1 MPSLLETLIGR
12 GRSMVIS
19 LRSSRDTFR
28 FQYSFAS
35 TALQAFSGSTGV
47 LALTT
52 IAGILIRTI
61 SSVVLTRI
69 LTPSVFGLFGIIGS
83 LFFTLAMIT
92 DLGFESFVVRH
103 ARGDQRHFL
112 DVIWTVHAI
121 RGIFLALAGCIMAPV
136 VAWGLQKHELLLP
149 IAFAS
154 LTFAINGFASFSLIV
169 TLKLGKSKR
178 LSILELIL
186 SVFQTG
192 LCICLAIY
200 LRNIWAFIVAMI
212 AQSLLRTILS
222 YTAFAASSQR
232 LANDRIIRCEF
243 FAFSRVVIPSSLLT
257 LLISQTGPLFLAKV
271 FTLGEFGLFT
281 IAGNLVGVPIGF
293 VLAYVS
299 RIVFPKYTRTW
310 LVDRNAIGTTYYA
323 ALRRTAPLYALGS
336 GALIGG
342 APLLISIL
350 YDKRYS
356 DSALYLS
363 LLAISAALRLPT
375 FAAAE
380 MMTAIGH
387 IKVTLYLNVLRVIW
401 LLIAVPIGYWIHGAL
416 GVVIVVGLLEVPAL
430 AGSWVWLRR
439 VGILKMRSEIIY
451 LGILCCGA
459 IVGMAASRVGL
470 HMLGR

>member
-1 MPSLLETLIGR
+1 M
-12 GRSMVIS
+12 
-19 LRSSRDTFR
+19 
-28 FQYSFAS
+28 
-35 TALQAFSGSTGV
+35 FSGSTGV

-52 IAGILIRTI
+52 IAGILIRTL

-112 DVIWTVHAI
+112 DVIWTMHAI
-121 RGIFLALAGCIMAPV
+121 RGIVLALAGCILAPV
-136 VAWGLQKHELLLP
+136 VAWGLQKHEVLLP

-169 TLKLGKSKR
+169 TLKMGRSKK
-178 LSILELIL
+178 LSILELML
-186 SVFQTG
+186 SIFQTG

-200 LRNIWAFIVAMI
+200 LRNIWAFIIAMI
-212 AQSLLRTILS
+212 AQSLLRTMLS
-222 YTAFAASSQR
+222 YVAFAASSQR
-232 LANDRIIRCEF
+232 FANDRDIRREF

-257 LLISQTGPLFLAKV
+257 LLIAQTGPLFLAKI

-281 IAGNLVGVPIGF
+281 IAGNLAGVPIGF

-310 LVDRNAIGTTYYA
+310 LADRNAIGTTYYA
-323 ALRRTAPLYALGS
+323 ALRRTAPLYALGC

-356 DSALYLS
+356 DSALFLS

-401 LLIAVPIGYWIHGAL
+401 LLIAVPIGYWIHDAL
-416 GVVIVVGLLEVPAL
+416 GVVIVVGLLELPAL
-430 AGSWVWLRR
+430 VGSWVWLRK
-439 VGILKMRSEIIY
+439 VGILKMRSEMIY
-451 LGILCCGA
+451 LGLLCCGA
-459 IVGMAASRVGL
+459 IAGMAASRVGL
-470 HMLGR
+470 HLLGR